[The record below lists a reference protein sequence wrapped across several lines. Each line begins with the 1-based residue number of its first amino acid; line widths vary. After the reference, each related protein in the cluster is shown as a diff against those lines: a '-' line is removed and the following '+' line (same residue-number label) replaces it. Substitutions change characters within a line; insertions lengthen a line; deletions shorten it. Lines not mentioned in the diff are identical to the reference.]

1 MHSQQ
6 YCYPSLTVLLVEELV
21 HVIESPGVVED
32 RGLEPVHA
40 LDVVAAQLLA
50 VQERALELV
59 VQLADPRAA
68 RVLVAASDL
77 VNLVLELLKACDL
90 REEKRRRMRD
100 GSRNHYP
107 RPV

>member
-59 VQLADPRAA
+59 VQLANPRAA

-90 REEKRRRMRD
+90 REEKRRRGREKEITFQ
-100 GSRNHYP
+100 
-107 RPV
+107 